1 GNDVVISA
9 SIGITISSP
18 RYADAEDMLR
28 DADIAM
34 YWAKSQ
40 GKGTH
45 AVFDVAMHA
54 RAVDRLEVETDLR
67 WALER
72 REFDVAY
79 QPIVDLVTGRI
90 RAFEALVRWS
100 HPQRGVLLPAEFL
113 PVAEETGLI
122 GTLGRRVLDEA
133 ARRLAGWQRRHHRD
147 LWMSVNVSGRQFW
160 DTYFV

>member
-1 GNDVVISA
+1 AGCW
-9 SIGITISSP
+9 T
-18 RYADAEDMLR
+18 RYQR
-28 DADIAM
+28 
-34 YWAKSQ
+34 
-40 GKGTH
+40 KGTP
-45 AVFDVAMHA
+45 AVIDVATHE
-54 RAVDRLEVETDLR
+54 RAGDGLEAETDLR
-67 WALER
+67 WALDR
-72 REFDVAY
+72 RAFVVAY

-160 DTYFV
+160 D